1 MTLDEYPRYLVRASQ
16 ADHKLIERLL
26 SPGLWTPGLPLEGIV
41 LDAAQA
47 DRLGEQLQANPLK
60 AALADR
66 PIQILLDHQVYR
78 LTDGQH
84 RLPALARLPY
94 SRNTLMSHGEAGGY
108 SPSDFSDHRFV
119 TRFVQAVF
127 DYQSR
132 LGVTDYTAPAFFVS
146 ANDSAW
152 FTVNES
158 LRRESVQQA
167 GTFLYGTICVNLRS
181 VIQELFE
188 SLGRGRV
195 SGVYVLVSP
204 FNATRAS
211 VGKLLRFTELLK
223 ELRLRGLNVVAARQ
237 PAFGLV
243 QLALDIAGFDSG
255 IAQSEGFDFPSL
267 VRRVTQPKKRGRGS
281 GRARRVYFGDLL
293 TSLSPSLANRIFAQP
308 GLRSSFACNGPC
320 CRERLSD
327 AVLSARDH
335 FLWGR
340 MNEIQELR
348 AIAPS
353 LRPRFLAN
361 KLSRAA
367 QLSKKIL
374 RAFPDESLD
383 FSHLVNWSSAL
394 EATASVVSGEERR
407 P

>member
-1 MTLDEYPRYLVRASQ
+1 MTLDDYPRYLVRASQ
-16 ADHKLIERLL
+16 ADHRLIERLL
-26 SPGLWTPGLPLEGIV
+26 TPGLWTPGLPLEGIV

-47 DRLGEQLQANPLK
+47 DRLGEPLQANPLK

-66 PIQILLDHQVYR
+66 PIQILVDHQVYR
-78 LTDGQH
+78 LVDGQH
-84 RLPALARLPY
+84 RVPALARPPY
-94 SRNTLMSHGEAGGY
+94 SRKTLVYDGDDRGY
-108 SPSDFSDHRFV
+108 SPSDFSDRRFV
-119 TRFVQAVF
+119 TRFVQTVF

-146 ANDSAW
+146 ATDSAW
-152 FTVNES
+152 ISVNEF

-167 GTFLYGTICVNLRS
+167 GTFLYGTICVNLRAVS
-181 VIQELFE
+181 QEMFD
-188 SLGRGRV
+188 SLARDQV

-204 FNATRAS
+204 FNATKAS
-211 VGKLLRFTELLK
+211 VGKLLRFTELLN
-223 ELRLRGLNVVAARQ
+223 ELRRRRLNIVAARQ

-267 VRRVTQPKKRGRGS
+267 MRRAKQPNMRGQGS

-293 TSLSPSLANRIFAQP
+293 TSLSPSLANRILAQP
-308 GLRSSFACNGPC
+308 GLRSSFACSGPC

-340 MNEIQELR
+340 MKEIQEMR

-367 QLSKKIL
+367 QLSKKVL

-383 FSHLVNWSSAL
+383 FSHLANWSSAL
-394 EATASVVSGEERR
+394 EATASVVSGKERR

>member
-1 MTLDEYPRYLVRASQ
+1 MTLDDYPRYLVRASQ
-16 ADHKLIERLL
+16 ADHRLIERLL
-26 SPGLWTPGLPLEGIV
+26 TPGLWTPGLPLEGIV

-47 DRLGEQLQANPLK
+47 DRLGEPLQANPLK

-66 PIQILLDHQVYR
+66 PIQILVDHQVYR
-78 LTDGQH
+78 LVDGQH
-84 RLPALARLPY
+84 RVPALARPPY
-94 SRNTLMSHGEAGGY
+94 SRKTLVYDGDDRGY
-108 SPSDFSDHRFV
+108 SPSDFSDRRFV
-119 TRFVQAVF
+119 TRFVQTVF

-146 ANDSAW
+146 ATDS
-152 FTVNES
+152 
-158 LRRESVQQA
+158 RR
-167 GTFLYGTICVNLRS
+167 
-181 VIQELFE
+181 
-188 SLGRGRV
+188 
-195 SGVYVLVSP
+195 
-204 FNATRAS
+204 
-211 VGKLLRFTELLK
+211 
-223 ELRLRGLNVVAARQ
+223 LNIVAARQ

-267 VRRVTQPKKRGRGS
+267 MRRAKQPNMRGQGS

-293 TSLSPSLANRIFAQP
+293 TSLSPSLANRILAQP
-308 GLRSSFACNGPC
+308 GLRSSFACSGPC

-340 MNEIQELR
+340 MKEIQEMR

-367 QLSKKIL
+367 QLSKKVL

-383 FSHLVNWSSAL
+383 FSHLANWSSAL
-394 EATASVVSGEERR
+394 EATASVVSGKERR